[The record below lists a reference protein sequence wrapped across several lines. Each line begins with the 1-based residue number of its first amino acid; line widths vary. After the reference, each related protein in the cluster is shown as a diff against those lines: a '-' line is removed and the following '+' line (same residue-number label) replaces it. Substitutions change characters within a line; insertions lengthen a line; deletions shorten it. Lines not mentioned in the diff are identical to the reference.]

1 MTELL
6 PSLALV
12 LLLACSGFFS
22 ASETAIFSLEPDEVE
37 RAGPRVGRLL
47 ADPRAV
53 LVTLLLGNL
62 IVNLVFFVSAPR
74 LFDHGWSE
82 LVVGVVALISIL
94 IFGEIVP
101 KTLALRAPVGFA
113 RAAALPVA
121 AMVVVA
127 TPVRRLVSVFLDGA
141 LRLLGESAREE
152 RGISPEALARALEHS
167 ADEGLLAAGEADL
180 LAEIVELGDLRV
192 REIMSPRVDVLWLDL
207 DASEDA
213 RAAVLKDAGRRR
225 LTWLPVIRGGAD
237 NVVGRVDLRDVFAR
251 LERPIEQVV
260 MPIKFV
266 PEVASA
272 LAFLQAM
279 REDRVAEAVV
289 VDEWGGTA
297 GAVTLEDLFEELV
310 GELRVEGEEVPRPV
324 VPLGEGRFRVSGG
337 LSIRDWNEQFGMR
350 VVPTEFETVGGYVT
364 ALLGRI
370 PRSGDR
376 VELGGGI
383 VCEVHD
389 VRGRR
394 VRTLDLSLEVAAPV
408 EAGTP

>member
-1 MTELL
+1 MELV
-6 PSLALV
+6 PLAVLVV
-12 LLLACSGFFS
+12 LLASSGFFS
-22 ASETAIFSLEPDEVE
+22 ASETALFSLEPDEVE
-37 RAGPRVGRLL
+37 SAGPRVARLL
-47 ADPRAV
+47 AEPREV

-62 IVNLVFFVSAPR
+62 VVNLVFFVSVPR
-74 LFDHGWSE
+74 LVGGRFGE
-82 LVVGVVALISIL
+82 LAVALGALLAIL
-94 IFGEIVP
+94 LFGEILP
-101 KTLALRAPVGFA
+101 KTLALRAPIGMA
-113 RAAALPVA
+113 RVAALPVGALVA
-121 AMVVVA
+121 AA
-127 TPVRRLVSVFLDGA
+127 GPARRLVGAFLDGA

-167 ADEGLLAAGEADL
+167 ADEGLLALGEADL

-207 DASEDA
+207 DAPEDA
-213 RAAVLKDAGRRR
+213 RSAVLKEAGKRR
-225 LTWLPVIRGGAD
+225 LSWLPVIRGGAD
-237 NVVGRVDLRDVFAR
+237 NLVGRVDLRDVLAR
-251 LERPIEQVV
+251 PDRPLEQVV
-260 MPIKFV
+260 MPVKFV

-279 REDRVAEAVV
+279 RDDRVAEAVV

-297 GAVTLEDLFEELV
+297 GTVTLEDLFEELV

-350 VVPTEFETVGGYVT
+350 IVPTEFETVGGYVT

-370 PRSGDR
+370 PRSADR

-394 VRTLDLSLEVAAPV
+394 VRTLDLSLEAASA
-408 EAGTP
+408 AGSPAP